1 VGGKV
6 KGVTDFMT
14 YQLRQVERREAYE
27 KLNYASTLLD
37 LRQIKERAA
46 ELASQHEPTA
56 TFSGGDADVRQRILW
71 AVHYVLTGR
80 KEDPHDG

>member
-1 VGGKV
+1 VHEFTLYQMAKV
-6 KGVTDFMT
+6 
-14 YQLRQVERREAYE
+14 ESREAYQQ
-27 KLNYASTLLD
+27 LNYASTLLD
-37 LRQIKERAA
+37 LRRVRERAA

-80 KEDPHDG
+80 KEDPDAPG